1 MLTRV
6 YIDNYKC
13 FSNFEWKPG
22 KLVLLAGRNGSGKS
36 ALMEVLG
43 GVTGMFWLP
52 ITLGRQFPSTTLT
65 RWDQRKEQRIELDVT
80 AGGETFHY
88 ALRLDHAR
96 SKGRVFIAEERL
108 CVGERP
114 LLECVGGE
122 LRLYRDDGALMST
135 APSEGVQFATPTI
148 PSRDETTKL
157 TAFRAAMARAWWIRP
172 DVRALVGSAR
182 GETTAP
188 DLSLTDFVAW
198 YRRASGDAIKLQAL
212 MVYLKPLFKDFLG
225 LRLEATGRDERTLVA
240 VFQGALDGGKKGAQ
254 ITFDFDEL
262 SDGQR
267 LLIALYALLA
277 FGPVHD
283 GLLCL
288 DEPDNYLALEE
299 IEPWLKELE
308 AAVEE
313 GDGQVFLASHNSE
326 VINRLWKTHGVWF
339 ERDGNGP
346 VRVKPWADQGD
357 MAPAEAMARGWA

>member
-36 ALMEVLG
+36 TLMEVLG
-43 GVTGMFWLP
+43 GVTEMFYHPMPSKWL
-52 ITLGRQFPSTTLT
+52 FHAATLT
-65 RWDQRKEQRIELDVT
+65 RWDQRKEQRVELDVT
-80 AGGETFHY
+80 ADGETFHY
-88 ALRLDHAR
+88 ALRVDHAR
-96 SKGRVFIAEERL
+96 SKGAVLVAEERL
-108 CVGERP
+108 SVGDRA
-114 LLECVGGE
+114 LLEFADGE
-122 LRLYRDDGALMST
+122 LRLYRDDGTLKST
-135 APSEGVQFATPTI
+135 APSDGVQLVTPTI
-148 PSRDETTKL
+148 PSRDDTTKL

-172 DVRALVGSAR
+172 DVRALAGSAR
-182 GETTAP
+182 GEVATP
-188 DLSLTDFVAW
+188 DPSLSGFAAW

-212 MVYLKPLFKDFLG
+212 MAYLKPLFKDFLG

-254 ITFDFDEL
+254 TTFDFDEL

-308 AAVEE
+308 AALEE

-326 VINRLWKTHGVWF
+326 VINRLWASHGVWF
-339 ERDGNGP
+339 ERDGLGP
-346 VRVKPWADQGD
+346 VRVRPFREVEGL
-357 MAPAEAMARGWA
+357 PPSEVMARGWG